1 MLFRSDLNGTNLTEE
16 ENLTK
21 TLLRNLYVAF
31 DDETYGNY
39 DCTIDLSDVNFGYY
53 DVMLVNEFE
62 VDGVKYRYRDRS
74 GNPVAETDIA
84 SKGTDV
90 TVTVCS
96 GDIAQRVTIK
106 AVVIFENIQTA

>member
-1 MLFRSDLNGTNLTEE
+1 
-16 ENLTK
+16 
-21 TLLRNLYVAF
+21 
-31 DDETYGNY
+31 
-39 DCTIDLSDVNFGYY
+39 
-53 DVMLVNEFE
+53 MLVNEFE